1 MERFKET
8 YNENTMNILIL
19 GGTGFIGSHV
29 MVQRPQWNWT
39 VVNQKNHD
47 LTDSKQVDQI
57 QGDFDVVL
65 DCAGFF
71 GGIVFN
77 QRNPREIL
85 YKNQIMNMNI
95 CRLIDRLNP
104 KKFVAIGSACLY
116 PGSDGTNLIES
127 MIDQPCV
134 YHPSVLYSAMAKSWL
149 LQTMRTMQV
158 PWEYL
163 VLSNVYG
170 PGEPLDFDR
179 SHFVGSLINKIRQ
192 AQQSVELLGTGVSVR
207 DFLFVKDAAEAICR
221 YCERSHAT
229 NRPTNISTGIGTS
242 VAEMAQL
249 LIKQVNPDLTIK
261 WGGNIK
267 ENGVLHKV
275 LDNSKMK
282 QDIAYSPTTSVGEGL
297 ELTWNWIKNN
307 E

>member
-1 MERFKET
+1 
-8 YNENTMNILIL
+8 MNILIL

-29 MVQRPQWNWT
+29 RQQRPDWHWT
-39 VVNQKNHD
+39 IVNQKTHD
-47 LTDSKQVDQI
+47 LTDRKQVDLI
-57 QGDFDVVL
+57 NGSYDVIL

-85 YKNQIMNMNI
+85 YRNQLINMNV
-95 CRLIDRLNP
+95 CALVDRLQP
-104 KKFVAIGSACLY
+104 KKFIAIGSACLY
-116 PGSDGTNLIES
+116 PGSDGTNLTES
-127 MIDQPCV
+127 MLDQTCI

-149 LQTMRTMQV
+149 LQTMKTMTV

-163 VLSNVYG
+163 ILSNVYG

-192 AQQSVELLGTGVSVR
+192 ANGTVELLGTGVSVR
-207 DFLFVKDAAEAICR
+207 DFLYVRDAAEAICR
-221 YCERSHAT
+221 YCELDQAT
-229 NRPTNISTGIGTS
+229 QQPTNISTGLGTS
-242 VAEMAQL
+242 VIDMANL
-249 LIKQVNPDLTIK
+249 LVKQVNPDLAIS
-261 WGGNIK
+261 WGGNVK
-267 ENGVLHKV
+267 DNGVLHKV

-282 QDIAYSPTTSVGEGL
+282 HCIDYTPMVSVEEGL
-297 ELTWNWIKNN
+297 RLTWDWIKNN